1 MKSSDLIA
9 QFERMFAEHWAY
21 EWGAAREGCVD
32 CSGAFVYAYKR
43 FGQTIAHGSNTIA
56 RRYVVGG
63 LRPVSEARP
72 GWALFKR
79 RDDNADMPAQYMGD
93 GIGDIYH
100 VGLCSR
106 DGTRALNAKGTQSG
120 FCSDPASAFHL
131 CAPLKGVDYSDQ
143 TDESEEDEPMN
154 VLYRAVVNTA
164 KDDLRVREEPK
175 TGKIIGHAPRGKV
188 VDVLSEGTDGWPRI
202 RYGELVGYA
211 SAAYLAR
218 LDELVTQPA
227 TPTEDGVETTVGGVV
242 LPLADAQAIY
252 EALGD
257 AYRLLGAVLGKD

>member
-9 QFERMFAEHWAY
+9 QFERMYAEHWAY

-32 CSGAFVYAYKR
+32 CSGAFVYAFKR
-43 FGQTIAHGSNTIA
+43 FGEPIPHGSNSIA
-56 RRYVVGG
+56 RKHVVGG
-63 LRPVSEARP
+63 LRPISEAKP

-79 RDDNADMPAQYMGD
+79 RADNNDMPAQYMGD

-120 FCSDPASAFHL
+120 FCSDPASAYHL
-131 CAPLKGVDYSDQ
+131 CAPLKGVEY
-143 TDESEEDEPMN
+143 TDEEDEPMAT
-154 VLYRAVVNTA
+154 LYRAVVNTE
-164 KDDLRVREEPK
+164 KDDLRVREAPK

-188 VDVLSEGTDGWPRI
+188 VDVLAEGTDGWPRI

-211 SAAYLAR
+211 SAAYLVR
-218 LDELVTQPA
+218 VDEVVTNYGDIGGQ
-227 TPTEDGVETTVGGVV
+227 TGDEGQTVT
-242 LPLADAQAIY
+242 LTLADAQRIY
-252 EALGD
+252 AALSD
-257 AYRLLGAVLGKD
+257 AYRALGAVIGVD